1 MIIFELLKPAVIVLG
16 YTVCLVVLGLCGSQQ
31 YKGEKDFGYMAL
43 NDVVL

>member
-31 YKGEKDFGYMAL
+31 YKEEKDFDHMAL
-43 NDVVL
+43 KDIVL